1 MTDQTNG
8 HDDALDIALRG
19 LPRPTVDPQL
29 RDAHIA
35 VALDAL
41 ADAAGAPSHDS
52 GNVDQGNVKSGNVM
66 VLATRRRR
74 LLGTLGAVAAAGL
87 FAVGLGIGRASAP
100 DAPVSSVPVRN
111 AAPSSPGSLDGC
123 PQLGLGDATRV
134 VTQFGTYVLVRR
146 EAQNAAELLVVDT
159 TACSIVTRIDLSD
172 SGG

>member
-8 HDDALDIALRG
+8 NDDALDIALRG
-19 LPRPTVDPQL
+19 MPRPTVDRKL
-29 RDAHIA
+29 REAHIA

-41 ADAAGAPSHDS
+41 GAASGAPSGDS
-52 GNVDQGNVKSGNVM
+52 GNVVEFAS
-66 VLATRRRR
+66 RRRR

-100 DAPVSSVPVRN
+100 DAPVSDVPVRN
-111 AAPSSPGSLDGC
+111 AAPSSPGPLDAC
-123 PQLGLGDATRV
+123 AQLGLGDATRV

-146 EAQNAAELLVVDT
+146 EAQNATELVVVDT